1 MLGTQH
7 RGGERG
13 LVRYGL
19 GACGQ
24 GAGLRCAREVKGG
37 RTALGQGNQGREHG
51 VSCAVWTNVHRGKKE
66 REGERG
72 LPGGSGNLGR
82 WVGAN
87 VVRCSI
93 EVGAAG
99 LHTAKGRV
107 GERMLG
113 TQHRRGERGR
123 GSIAWGRA
131 AKGRA

>member
-51 VSCAVWTNVHRGKKE
+51 VSCAVWRPMKGRTASVVQVR
-66 REGERG
+66 REAWVQSGVSDGGGGMGTATERG
-72 LPGGSGNLGR
+72 AARGFRESGPMGWCQCGSVFN
-82 WVGAN
+82 
-87 VVRCSI
+87 
-93 EVGAAG
+93 
-99 LHTAKGRV
+99 
-107 GERMLG
+107 
-113 TQHRRGERGR
+113 
-123 GSIAWGRA
+123 
-131 AKGRA
+131 